1 MEKRLIFR
9 GFVAGGIAGLLCFI
23 FARIFAEPVI
33 QASINYQNA
42 RQAAQ
47 AALNKAAGLAAP
59 PPGPDI
65 FSRTIQG
72 NVGVG
77 TGLIFFGAAV
87 GALFSVVY
95 IIIGRRVRVTPRVLA
110 LLLAGSGFLAMYM
123 VPFLKY
129 PANPPSIGNPDT
141 IRARG
146 LLYLAMVTVSV
157 AGLILA
163 VMTARKLRDRLGP
176 WNAVLVSGLGYAV
189 FVGIAIAVL
198 PPLGHLHAN
207 VVAFGRHLTETP
219 LPLRNPKGQIVF
231 PGFPADVLFNF
242 RLYSIINQLMLWS
255 AIGIIFGALAER
267 VLEADNRASQ
277 PLVTSGL

>member
-1 MEKRLIFR
+1 MEKRLILR
-9 GFVAGGIAGLLCFI
+9 GFLAGAIAGLLCYV

-42 RQAAQ
+42 RDAAQ
-47 AALNKAAGLAAP
+47 ATLNKAAGLAAP
-59 PPGPDI
+59 PAGPDI
-65 FSRTIQG
+65 FSRTIQA

-77 TGLIFFGAAV
+77 IGLIFFGAAM
-87 GALFSVVY
+87 GTLFSVAY
-95 IIIGRRVRVTPRVLA
+95 ILIGQRVRVAPRVLA
-110 LLLAGSGFLAMYM
+110 LLVAAGGFLALYM

-141 IRARG
+141 IRDRG

-163 VMTARKLRDRLGP
+163 VVAARKLRDRLGP
-176 WNAVLVSGLGYAV
+176 WNAVLVAGAGYAV
-189 FVGIAIAVL
+189 LVGIGIAGL

-242 RLYSIINQLMLWS
+242 RLYSIINQLILWS
-255 AIGIIFGALAER
+255 AIGLIFGALAER
-267 VLEADNRASQ
+267 VLGADNRTSQ
-277 PLVTSGL
+277 PLVPSGL